1 MEGAGPVRSNEH
13 LLTEGWDPGGG
24 RGTGPSSFD
33 TCQDPGTPA
42 GRPGT
47 QVSASPS
54 SLDLLYDRF
63 YLLIVCH
70 LRRVTLLFFRF
81 SMDTLGHTVTK
92 RRAVRT
98 EDSERRL
105 IPRTVLRADRE
116 TDATGSAW
124 GNGVKEN
131 MGNPQL
137 PSRKVCPEAA

>member
-1 MEGAGPVRSNEH
+1 MEGPGPVRSNEH
-13 LLTEGWDPGGG
+13 LLTEGWDPG
-24 RGTGPSSFD
+24 PSSFD

-42 GRPGT
+42 GQPGT

-70 LRRVTLLFFRF
+70 LRSVTLLFFRF

-98 EDSERRL
+98 EDSE
-105 IPRTVLRADRE
+105 
-116 TDATGSAW
+116 
-124 GNGVKEN
+124 
-131 MGNPQL
+131 
-137 PSRKVCPEAA
+137 